1 MQTFPFAA
9 CLAATA
15 FSTAAYAEQDYAKTM
30 PDLAKIECSFRPVK
44 APLINGIAVEIRR
57 VESEDRAYLWI
68 EDDFPP
74 LPILPIFSHPLAP
87 ETAMTTVVSLD
98 ANGEIGMISY
108 QSTGEAILSKH
119 YKPADELIRW
129 TAQKGTC
136 IETKGS

>member
-1 MQTFPFAA
+1 MQTIPFAA

-15 FSTAAYAEQDYAKTM
+15 FATAAHAEQDYNKAT

-44 APLINGIAVEIRR
+44 VPLIDGIALEIRR
-57 VESEDRAYLWI
+57 IESEDRAYLWI
-68 EDDFPP
+68 EDGFPP
-74 LPILPIFSHPLAP
+74 LPILAIFSHPIAP
-87 ETAMTTVVSLD
+87 ETAMTTVVSVD

-108 QSTGEAILSKH
+108 QPTGEAILSKH
-119 YKPADELIRW
+119 YKPADLLIRW